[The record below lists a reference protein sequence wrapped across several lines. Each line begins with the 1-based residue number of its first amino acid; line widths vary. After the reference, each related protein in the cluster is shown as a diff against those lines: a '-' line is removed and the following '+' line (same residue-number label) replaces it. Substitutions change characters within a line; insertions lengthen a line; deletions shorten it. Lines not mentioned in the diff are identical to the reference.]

1 MPRKAKAATM
11 SPKMAKHVDIS
22 SPAKHQAH
30 HDKMDALLHA
40 EKLEH
45 IAKRRANY
53 LSR

>member
-1 MPRKAKAATM
+1 MP
-11 SPKMAKHVDIS
+11 KHTKKSVDIS
-22 SPAKHQAH
+22 TEKKHQAH

-45 IAKRRANY
+45 IAKRRANC